1 MSPAM
6 KRIWDNIEA
15 IGAVV
20 MALAAVIALVYAHV
34 QITEGRDAELRSDA
48 RELWRESLRLAF
60 EYPQLADPSL
70 KLGDFNYEAKTVNGS
85 AELFQKYEMYM
96 DTILTASEEVLA
108 VLPSAE
114 WEKTVRNEL
123 KQHRDYLRSPHF
135 QNSGFREQY
144 TPKFRAYV
152 DEVVKEP

>member
-1 MSPAM
+1 MTPAM
-6 KRIWDNIEA
+6 RWIWKNIEPL
-15 IGAVV
+15 GALLT
-20 MALAAVIALVYAHV
+20 ALAAIVALAYAHV
-34 QITEGRDAELRSDA
+34 QITEGRDAERRAEA
-48 RELWRESLRLAF
+48 RDLWRDSVQVAF

-70 KLGDFNYEAKTVNGS
+70 KLADFNYEAKTINGS

-96 DTILTASEEVLA
+96 DTILTASEEVLD
-108 VLPSAE
+108 VSPTKE

-123 KQHRDYLRSPHF
+123 KQHRDYLVSPHF

-144 TPKFRAYV
+144 TPKFRAYI

>member
-1 MSPAM
+1 
-6 KRIWDNIEA
+6 
-15 IGAVV
+15 
-20 MALAAVIALVYAHV
+20 MALAAVIALIYAHV
-34 QITEGRDAELRSDA
+34 QINEARDSERRTDA
-48 RELWRESLRLAF
+48 RDLWRESVRVAF

-70 KLGDFNYEAKTVNGS
+70 NLGDFNNEAKTIDGS

-96 DTILTASEEVLA
+96 DTILTASEEVLD
-108 VLPSAE
+108 VLPTKE

-144 TPKFRAYV
+144 TPKFRAYIE
-152 DEVVKEP
+152 EVVKQP